1 MKLILASTSEQRKQ
15 ILGLL
20 GLPFEVA
27 APLYEEEALSEL
39 GPYEEALRFST
50 EKAKSLA
57 HRFPNSLIVGSDT
70 LIEFQGQKL
79 GKPRD
84 ADQAKEILRT
94 LRGAAHDIL
103 TGVAIFNTGNRSL
116 ESHVEIVRVMMRK
129 YTDAEIEDY
138 VATGEPLDK
147 AGAYALQGKGRE
159 LIQKLEGDYLAA
171 VGLPLR
177 PIARA
182 LTRYGITPPN
192 DVEKIYRDKNFLNW
206 KSYAG
211 SI

>member
-1 MKLILASTSEQRKQ
+1 MKLVLASTSERRKQ
-15 ILGLL
+15 ILSLL

-57 HRFPNSLIVGSDT
+57 QRFPNSLIVGSDT

-79 GKPRD
+79 GKPRN
-84 ADQAKEILRT
+84 AAHAKEILQT
-94 LRGAAHDIL
+94 LRGTAHDIL
-103 TGVAIFNTGNRSL
+103 TGVAIFNTAARSL

-147 AGAYALQGKGRE
+147 AGAYALQGKGRD
-159 LIQKLEGDYLAA
+159 LIEKLEGDYLAA

-177 PIARA
+177 SVARA
-182 LTRYGITPPN
+182 LARHGITPPN
-192 DVEKIYRDKNFLNW
+192 DVEKIYREKNFLNW
-206 KSYAG
+206 KIYE
-211 SI
+211 